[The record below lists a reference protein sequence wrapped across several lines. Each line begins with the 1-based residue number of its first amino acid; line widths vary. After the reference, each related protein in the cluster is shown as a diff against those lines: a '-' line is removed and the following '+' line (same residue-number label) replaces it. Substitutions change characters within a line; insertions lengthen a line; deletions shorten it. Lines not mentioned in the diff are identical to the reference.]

1 MSGNDWNDIGNRI
14 KNIVQDAVESQN
26 YQELNRQVKGIL
38 NDAVGGFREGIK
50 GDGAQNGTGENV
62 REDGR
67 YGREDSGRTE
77 NQDSLRESMKSVG
90 AGLRD
95 GLKSVGEDWKSAWKA
110 SKETDG
116 DGAPSYRDRY
126 RKVKEPGYRP
136 GQNSAAGG
144 PRTGKRRMGGNGS
157 QHPELYARYPRD
169 QVMGT
174 VMAIAGFSLT
184 GVFALST
191 LSTVLLLVVEPGLDV
206 LAMVGTVIL
215 GSITAASLAL
225 GLWGQRARGRAKRFR
240 EYVAQIGQRGYCTV
254 KELAQKCGYKEKKVR
269 RDLKRMIESRM
280 FLQGHMDEE
289 ETCII
294 ATDSLYQQYLTTKDE
309 VRKRQVQQEE
319 EERQKQQLPEE
330 CRKVL
335 EEGREYILHIRRCND
350 ELPEPEISNKL
361 YRLETIITRIFD
373 EVEKDPELAGEL
385 RKFMS
390 YYLPT
395 TKKLVDAY
403 VELERE
409 PVAGENVVKM
419 KKEIQETLDTIN
431 QAFENLLDGF
441 FEEKAWDISSDISV
455 LHTMFA
461 QEGLTGGDFDRETA
475 DRNRQTASRK
485 GAEI

>member
-1 MSGNDWNDIGNRI
+1 M
-14 KNIVQDAVESQN
+14 
-26 YQELNRQVKGIL
+26 
-38 NDAVGGFREGIK
+38 
-50 GDGAQNGTGENV
+50 
-62 REDGR
+62 
-67 YGREDSGRTE
+67 
-77 NQDSLRESMKSVG
+77 
-90 AGLRD
+90 
-95 GLKSVGEDWKSAWKA
+95 
-110 SKETDG
+110 
-116 DGAPSYRDRY
+116 
-126 RKVKEPGYRP
+126 
-136 GQNSAAGG
+136 
-144 PRTGKRRMGGNGS
+144 
-157 QHPELYARYPRD
+157 
-169 QVMGT
+169 
-174 VMAIAGFSLT
+174 
-184 GVFALST
+184 
-191 LSTVLLLVVEPGLDV
+191 
-206 LAMVGTVIL
+206 
-215 GSITAASLAL
+215 
-225 GLWGQRARGRAKRFR
+225 
-240 EYVAQIGQRGYCTV
+240 
-254 KELAQKCGYKEKKVR
+254 
-269 RDLKRMIESRM
+269 
-280 FLQGHMDEE
+280 
-289 ETCII
+289 
-294 ATDSLYQQYLTTKDE
+294 
-309 VRKRQVQQEE
+309 
-319 EERQKQQLPEE
+319 
-330 CRKVL
+330 L